1 MIRFLQTPGPVK
13 KYLLGGM
20 LLLISLSMVWYLV
33 PNSGNSGYSFGG
45 PTKGVV
51 AQVDGGDISTEEV
64 RQTARQMAQQDAQRY
79 GEMAA
84 KIMPFL
90 IQQETTRAVDQ
101 LINRQALL
109 SEAGR
114 MGFRVTPEE
123 VKDELQHGRYAAT
136 FFPGGTFIGETE
148 YENMLMQGANLTPA
162 KFEEAVA
169 NDILITKLQAFI
181 SGSASVS
188 ESEIHAEFLK
198 QNSKV
203 KFDYAILKQDDLRKG
218 LHPTDEELKAFYAS
232 HQRSYANSVP
242 EKRKVKYAVI
252 ETSKAEAGVQVT
264 PDDLRAYYEQQRD
277 QYRVPEQVKV
287 SHIWIKMPLPGAD
300 GKIDDKA
307 VAEAQHRAD
316 DLLKQLKGGAKF
328 EDVAKKYSEDP
339 GSSNVGGSLGWIGKG
354 QMTAEFEKAAFSLPK
369 GQISDVVKTLD
380 GFHIIRVDDKQEAHV
395 KPLDEVKALIEPIL
409 KHQKATQAAQKMAD
423 ALLKAAQAQG
433 LDAAA
438 ATQGVPVINSDFFSR
453 KDMLPGLGPASQF
466 MDAVF
471 SATEKSPPAEA
482 AASQGMVVF
491 QLVAVKPAATPTFE
505 EIRSRVEEEFKSERS
520 STLLA
525 QKIQELSDRAKAEH
539 DLKRAAKELGA
550 TVKTSDFVLPDAQ
563 VPDVGSMSGQAAVAF
578 NMKAGEI
585 SGPIN
590 DGPTAVVLEVIENQQ
605 PTDADYAAK
614 RDQIRDQMLLQKQQ
628 ERFGLFVAGL
638 IDEMTKTGKIK
649 KNPEEIKTLTKN
661 GSEQGM

>member
-1 MIRFLQTPGPVK
+1 MIRFLQKSGQTT
-13 KYLLGGM
+13 KYVLGGL
-20 LLLISLSMVWYLV
+20 LLLICASMVITLI
-33 PNSGNSGYSFGG
+33 PGG
-45 PTKGVV
+45 LGGDVFTGTPGRGVV
-51 AQVDGGDISTEEV
+51 AKVEGGDISSEEV
-64 RQTARQMAQQDAQRY
+64 RLTARQMAQQDAQRY

-90 IQQETTRAVDQ
+90 IQQETSRAVDQ

-109 SEAGR
+109 SQAAR
-114 MGFRVTPEE
+114 MGFRVTPAE

-136 FFPGGTFIGETE
+136 FFPGGNFIGETQ
-148 YENMLMQGANLTPA
+148 YEDMLMQGANLTPA

-198 QNSKV
+198 ENSKV
-203 KFDYAILKQDDLRKG
+203 KFDYALLKQDDLRKG
-218 LHPTDEELKAFYAS
+218 LHPTDAELQAFYES
-232 HQRSYANSVP
+232 HKRAYANSVP
-242 EKRKVKYAVI
+242 EKRKVKYAII
-252 ETSKAEAGVQVT
+252 ETAKAEAGVQVT
-264 PDDLRAYYEQQRD
+264 DDDLRTYYDQNRE

-369 GQISDVVKTLD
+369 GQMSDVVKTLD
-380 GFHIIRVDDKQEAHV
+380 GFHIIRVDDKQDAHV

-409 KHQKATQAAQKMAD
+409 KHQKAQDLAQKKAD
-423 ALLKAAQAQG
+423 ALLKDAKAQN
-433 LDAAA
+433 LDAVA

-471 SATEKSPPAEA
+471 SATEKSPPDQAP
-482 AASQGMVVF
+482 ASQGIVVF
-491 QLVAVKPAATPTFE
+491 QLLAVKPASTPTFE
-505 EIRSRVEEEFKSERS
+505 EIRSRVEEEFKNERS
-520 STLLA
+520 STLLS

-590 DGPTAVVLEVIENQQ
+590 DGPTAVVLEVTDNQQ
-605 PTDADYAAK
+605 PTDADYTAK

-638 IDEMTKTGKIK
+638 IDEMTKSGKIK
-649 KNPEEIKTLTKN
+649 KNPDEIKALSKN